1 MRATQKAEMLLGQ
14 IAIENI
20 ELDARCRDDVPAV
33 LKGIQYIYC
42 KEELRQEIFTLLENH
57 ILEKLDPAGDS
68 PEAGRINRAVGR
80 RGMDLWNILVLGLLK
95 QGINCD
101 YDRLH
106 DLANRHLDVRR
117 MLGLSE
123 VFDSTTYSYRTLSRN
138 VALLTPEL
146 LAAVNRLVVGAG
158 HELVGHR
165 PPEPLQARCDSF
177 TVETDVH
184 YPTDVSLLWDA
195 LRCLIRVVARA
206 CQQHNIS
213 GWRQSMHLTMNVRN
227 LFNRVR
233 SWRQRQGKPKRVQ
246 AYLRLARDL
255 SQRARATLEQLAAAD
270 ADADVQEEIKCYLE
284 HTERQID
291 QIDRRILQGEVIPH
305 EEKVFSIFEPHT
317 RWCAKG
323 KAGRAVELGVPVSV
337 VESEHQFIL
346 HHKIQWAEHDVEVAQ
361 PLVAQ
366 TQALYPS
373 LAGCSFDKGYHSR
386 ANREQL
392 DTMLKVNALPQKGR
406 LSKMV
411 LLREAVPA
419 FVAARRAHAAVESAI
434 NNLECRGLNR
444 VRAHGADGFERMV
457 GLSVLSTN
465 FHRIGLILQHKERER
480 LKLQCL
486 RRAA

>member
-1 MRATQKAEMLLGQ
+1 MRAIQKAEMLLGQ

-20 ELDARCRDDVPAV
+20 ALDARCRDDVPAV

-68 PEAGRINRAVGR
+68 PAAGRINRAVGR

-101 YDRLH
+101 YDRLP

-123 VFDSTTYSYRTLSRN
+123 VFDNTAYSYRTLLRN
-138 VALLTPEL
+138 VALLP
-146 LAAVNRLVVGAG
+146 
-158 HELVGHR
+158 
-165 PPEPLQARCDSF
+165 
-177 TVETDVH
+177 
-184 YPTDVSLLWDA
+184 
-195 LRCLIRVVARA
+195 
-206 CQQHNIS
+206 
-213 GWRQSMHLTMNVRN
+213 
-227 LFNRVR
+227 RVR

-255 SQRARATLEQLAAAD
+255 SQRARATLEQLAAAA

-291 QIDRRILQGEVIPH
+291 QINRRILQGEVIPH

-406 LSKMV
+406 LSKAA

-419 FVAARRAHAAVESAI
+419 FGAARRAHAAVESAI

-465 FHRIGLILQHKERER
+465 FHRTGLILQHKERER

>member
-1 MRATQKAEMLLGQ
+1 MRAIQKAEMLLGQ

-20 ELDARCRDDVPAV
+20 ALDARCRDDVPAV

-42 KEELRQEIFTLLENH
+42 QEELRQEIFTLLENH

-123 VFDSTTYSYRTLSRN
+123 VFDNTAYSYRTLLRN

-213 GWRQSMHLTMNVRN
+213 GWRQSIGVATK
-227 LFNRVR
+227 
-233 SWRQRQGKPKRVQ
+233 WW
-246 AYLRLARDL
+246 
-255 SQRARATLEQLAAAD
+255 TLEGAA
-270 ADADVQEEIKCYLE
+270 E
-284 HTERQID
+284 
-291 QIDRRILQGEVIPH
+291 G
-305 EEKVFSIFEPHT
+305 SNS
-317 RWCAKG
+317 
-323 KAGRAVELGVPVSV
+323 VEGGTM
-337 VESEHQFIL
+337 
-346 HHKIQWAEHDVEVAQ
+346 VA
-361 PLVAQ
+361 
-366 TQALYPS
+366 
-373 LAGCSFDKGYHSR
+373 
-386 ANREQL
+386 
-392 DTMLKVNALPQKGR
+392 
-406 LSKMV
+406 
-411 LLREAVPA
+411 
-419 FVAARRAHAAVESAI
+419 
-434 NNLECRGLNR
+434 
-444 VRAHGADGFERMV
+444 
-457 GLSVLSTN
+457 
-465 FHRIGLILQHKERER
+465 
-480 LKLQCL
+480 
-486 RRAA
+486 

>member
-1 MRATQKAEMLLGQ
+1 MRAIQKAEMLLGQ

-20 ELDARCRDDVPAV
+20 ALDARCRDDVPAV

-123 VFDSTTYSYRTLSRN
+123 VFDNTAYSYRTLLRN

-255 SQRARATLEQLAAAD
+255 SQRARATLEQLAAAA

-284 HTERQID
+284 HAERQID
-291 QIDRRILQGEVIPH
+291 QINRRILQGEVIPH

-346 HHKIQWAEHDVEVAQ
+346 EYLRSFGLFGLWQLWQSSGPGGRVHFMIAEKSSDVKVQRVSGLAESKSRCCISHDFGGFYQIIPCIRPAVVRIKVAHGCPATIRIFILGRAVQAWQREPGGRPMPPAMEAKWARSTIRERGNRGQ
-361 PLVAQ
+361 SLSPL
-366 TQALYPS
+366 
-373 LAGCSFDKGYHSR
+373 
-386 ANREQL
+386 
-392 DTMLKVNALPQKGR
+392 R
-406 LSKMV
+406 LSSK
-411 LLREAVPA
+411 
-419 FVAARRAHAAVESAI
+419 
-434 NNLECRGLNR
+434 
-444 VRAHGADGFERMV
+444 
-457 GLSVLSTN
+457 
-465 FHRIGLILQHKERER
+465 
-480 LKLQCL
+480 
-486 RRAA
+486 